1 MGHADRGGTENH
13 YPIDSFLIPFLSKEI
28 YSNTYGGT
36 EIIFES
42 FTIQHNKRSLFSYPT
57 NRLVLTVQEFVL

>member
-13 YPIDSFLIPFLSKEI
+13 YAIDSFLIPFLSKEI

-42 FTIQHNKRSLFSYPT
+42 FTIQLEYNTIKDLFLVTPPT
-57 NRLVLTVQEFVL
+57 DWC